1 MPRLIWRLLL
11 VAAATALAGA
21 VALVDPSPAWA
32 CSCAP
37 TSVQQS
43 LDRADAVF
51 TGTVTRSAR
60 NGYGADARL
69 ELRFDVSRVFKGQV
83 YDDQVLFTAPD
94 GGGCGLEAEVGS
106 SWLIFA
112 TTVYDGSGDQLV
124 SHLTSDLCSGSLPGS
139 ATTPAVLGRG
149 GYPEPGSSDTVE
161 RSVRADQRI
170 GRTLQVAG
178 LGALG
183 LGLIGGVA
191 LLLLWRRPSS

>member
-1 MPRLIWRLLL
+1 MLKGFG
-11 VAAATALAGA
+11 TACEQFTFVGDDGFDANG
-21 VALVDPSPAWA
+21 
-32 CSCAP
+32 C
-37 TSVQQS
+37 
-43 LDRADAVF
+43 AVF

-139 ATTPAVLGRG
+139 ATIPAVLGRG
-149 GYPEPGSSDTVE
+149 GDPEPGSSDTVE

-183 LGLIGGVA
+183 LVLIGGVA

>member
-51 TGTVTRSAR
+51 TGTVTRSDR
-60 NGYGADARL
+60 NGYGADAQL

-124 SHLTSDLCSGSLPGS
+124 SHLTSDLCSGSLPAPRRFRPCSAAAGTPNQVPPTPSSARCAPTSGS
-139 ATTPAVLGRG
+139 AARSRS
-149 GYPEPGSSDTVE
+149 PGSARWASC
-161 RSVRADQRI
+161 
-170 GRTLQVAG
+170 
-178 LGALG
+178 
-183 LGLIGGVA
+183 
-191 LLLLWRRPSS
+191 